1 MEPYDESLLSAGIDI
16 GTSTTKIV
24 VSLLFLSNVSSP
36 GHLPRLEIIGR
47 EVIYKSPVYRT
58 PLQTDSILDH
68 QAIMNILYEEYR
80 KAKINIED
88 IQTGAVII
96 TGESAIKENARQL
109 VSQLASKAGDF
120 VVATAGPDLEGILAA
135 KGSGAF
141 SYSQRTKKVTAN
153 VDIGGG
159 TANIAVV
166 KNGELC
172 GTCTLT
178 IGGRLIEYR
187 AGEPVVSD
195 TIRPLLKERGWNP
208 VRDRH
213 LIASHM
219 ADVLARAVNR
229 SLTKEDE
236 MLLLGHAPDWI
247 EPVEAVMFSGGVASC
262 IYPELE
268 KKVTFDDIG
277 VNLACSLLQSGEW
290 KRWNWIE
297 PVETSR
303 ATVIGAGTQTT
314 EISGA
319 TIMVDEDDLPLS
331 NLPVHRVSF
340 SEGFR
345 PGMMSLPA
353 EIRKASSMHVFS
365 GEPLVFALY
374 LKDLPYLSYKNIKE
388 LADCL
393 LTHLH
398 TEPIVI
404 VLEQDYAKVLG
415 ASMKFQAPNK
425 KLVCIDQVDMKHGD
439 YVDIGKIL
447 DMGVAMFVLKTLAF
461 GQ

>member
-1 MEPYDESLLSAGIDI
+1 MEPYNESLLSAGIDI

-24 VSLLFLSNVSSP
+24 VSLLFLSNVSGS
-36 GHLPRLEIIGR
+36 GHVPRLEITGR
-47 EVIYKSPVYRT
+47 KVIYKSPVYRT
-58 PLQTDSILDH
+58 PLQTESILDY
-68 QAIMNILYEEYR
+68 QAIMDIIHQEYR
-80 KAKINIED
+80 EANIHIED

-109 VSQLASKAGDF
+109 VSQLASSAGDF
-120 VVATAGPDLEGILAA
+120 LVATAGPDLEGILAA
-135 KGSGAF
+135 KGSGAL
-141 SYSQRTKKVTAN
+141 SYSQTTKKVTAN
-153 VDIGGG
+153 IDIGGG

-187 AGEPVVSD
+187 EGLPVVSE
-195 TIRPLLKERGWNP
+195 TIRPLLKERGWDP
-208 VRDRH
+208 VRDRKM
-213 LIASHM
+213 ITTYM

-229 SLTKEDE
+229 SLEKEDE
-236 MLLLGHAPDWI
+236 MLLLGHAPDW
-247 EPVEAVMFSGGVASC
+247 EESVEAVMFSGGVASC
-262 IYPELE
+262 MYPDPE
-268 KKVTFDDIG
+268 KKGSFDDIG
-277 VNLACSLLQSGEW
+277 ADLACALLQSAEW
-290 KRWNWIE
+290 KRWDWVE

-314 EISGA
+314 EVSGA
-319 TIMVDEDDLPLS
+319 TIMVDEEDLPLS

-340 SEGFR
+340 SEGFKK
-345 PGMMSLPA
+345 GILSLPA

-365 GEPLVFALY
+365 GEPHAFALY

-398 TEPIVI
+398 TEPLVI

-415 ASMKFQAPNK
+415 ASMKYQEPNK

-439 YVDIGKIL
+439 YVDIGKVL
-447 DMGVAMFVLKTLAF
+447 NMGVAMFVVKTLAF

>member
-1 MEPYDESLLSAGIDI
+1 MEAYNESLLSVGIDI

-24 VSLLFLSNVSSP
+24 VSLLFLSNVSGS
-36 GHLPRLEIIGR
+36 GHVPRLEITGR
-47 EVIYKSPVYRT
+47 KVLYKSPVYRT
-58 PLQTDSILDH
+58 PLQTDSILDYQALMDIIH
-68 QAIMNILYEEYR
+68 QEYR
-80 KAKINIED
+80 RANIHIED

-96 TGESAIKENARQL
+96 TGESAIKENASQL
-109 VSQLASKAGDF
+109 VSQLASSAGDF
-120 VVATAGPDLEGILAA
+120 LVATAGPDLEGILAA

-141 SYSQRTKKVTAN
+141 SYSQTTKKVTAN
-153 VDIGGG
+153 IDIGGG

-172 GTCTLT
+172 GTCTLK

-187 AGEPVVSD
+187 AGEPIVSE
-195 TIRPLLKERGWNP
+195 TISPLLKERGWDP
-208 VRDRH
+208 VRDRKM
-213 LIASHM
+213 LTAYM

-236 MLLLGHAPDWI
+236 MLLLGHAPDWE
-247 EPVEAVMFSGGVASC
+247 EPVEVVMFSGGVASC
-262 IYPELE
+262 MYPGLE
-268 KKVTFDDIG
+268 KKGSFDDIG
-277 VNLACSLLQSGEW
+277 ADLACALLQSAEW
-290 KRWNWIE
+290 KRWGWAE

-314 EISGA
+314 EVSGA
-319 TIMVDEDDLPLS
+319 TIMVDEEDLPLF
-331 NLPVHRVSF
+331 NLPVHRFSF
-340 SEGFR
+340 SEGFKE
-345 PGMMSLPA
+345 GILSLPA
-353 EIRKASSMHVFS
+353 EIRKASAMHVFS
-365 GEPLVFALY
+365 GEPHAFALY

-398 TEPIVI
+398 TEPLVI

-415 ASMKFQAPNK
+415 ASMKYQEPNK

-439 YVDIGKIL
+439 YVDIGKVL
-447 DMGVAMFVLKTLAF
+447 NMGVAMFVVKTLAF